1 MAPKS
6 KAASLTGALLA
17 SKGSAK
23 PASPSDKS
31 GNGSADASLESQST
45 VTHIGAAT
53 QDGEASHSGG
63 IQFPL
68 RLDPAE
74 HLELRLAAARSG
86 MSCQEII
93 IEALARYLNDVAM
106 ESDDAGASGPGGPE

>member
-17 SKGSAK
+17 PKGSAK
-23 PASPSDKS
+23 PASSSEKT
-31 GNGSADASLESQST
+31 GNGSAEASPEPPSA

-53 QDGEASHSGG
+53 QDGEAGHSGG

-93 IEALARYLNDVAM
+93 VEALARYLNDVAM